1 MTQEEKDIL
10 YRNVIGEIA
19 KMVKRELLKN
29 MVSVKVRL
37 TSGDESFFLCIMG
50 RNIDD
55 AIGLLN
61 LLQSASLACASGLFI
76 LIEMDEQ
83 VKRQLRIFRASL
95 SVEEEQKLYSLSEEL
110 GSMFSN
116 AESLLEVIAR
126 LRERFPDNFRVC

>member
-37 TSGDESFFLCIMG
+37 TSGDESFFLSIMG

-55 AIGLLN
+55 AIGMLY
-61 LLQSASLACASGLFI
+61 LLQSASLACAGGLFI
-76 LIEMDEQ
+76 LIEMDER

-95 SVEEEQKLYSLSEEL
+95 SVEEEQKLYNLAEEL
-110 GSMFSN
+110 GSVFCN
-116 AESLLEVIAR
+116 ADSLLEVVAR
-126 LRERFPDNFRVC
+126 LRARFPDNLRGC